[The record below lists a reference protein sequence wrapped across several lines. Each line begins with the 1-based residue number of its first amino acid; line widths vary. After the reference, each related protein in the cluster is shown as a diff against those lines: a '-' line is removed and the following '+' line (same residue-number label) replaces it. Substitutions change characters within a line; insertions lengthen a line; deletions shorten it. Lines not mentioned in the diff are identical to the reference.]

1 MLTCRRALWR
11 GGSQQKSPGNWSLLP
26 SVKVDWALRVQRC
39 GTAHA
44 LLSCC
49 GFILFKTDSIWVEW
63 MHQNVI
69 KDSTIWEIKEKQSHT
84 WVFKQILRLR
94 ILITQRVWVLPGN
107 GQTCRFWTDPW
118 TDLGPLFNYIGAN
131 GPQITG
137 IPRSAALHSLW
148 SNGGWIM
155 PAERSPRLEE
165 LQIHMITL
173 SLGDSVDTLQWRVNG
188 QLSNSF
194 KSSTVYHLI
203 REQKP
208 QVPWEKVIW
217 IKKGIPTHKS
227 LLGCSYLIDALQ
239 LAGLPLG
246 VYGVGNSLGAP
257 SVAQFGRR
265 SLSSWIFHLQITLGV
280 RHLIRS

>member
-1 MLTCRRALWR
+1 MLTCGRALWR

-69 KDSTIWEIKEKQSHT
+69 KDST
-84 WVFKQILRLR
+84 
-94 ILITQRVWVLPGN
+94 GN
-107 GQTCRFWTDPW
+107 GQTCWFWTDPW
-118 TDLGPLFNYIGAN
+118 TDLRPLFNYIGAN

-137 IPRSAALHSLW
+137 IPRSATLHSLL

-173 SLGDSVDTLQWRVNG
+173 SLGDSVDTL
-188 QLSNSF
+188 
-194 KSSTVYHLI
+194 
-203 REQKP
+203 
-208 QVPWEKVIW
+208 
-217 IKKGIPTHKS
+217 
-227 LLGCSYLIDALQ
+227 LG
-239 LAGLPLG
+239 
-246 VYGVGNSLGAP
+246 
-257 SVAQFGRR
+257 F
-265 SLSSWIFHLQITLGV
+265 TE
-280 RHLIRS
+280 

>member
-1 MLTCRRALWR
+1 
-11 GGSQQKSPGNWSLLP
+11 
-26 SVKVDWALRVQRC
+26 
-39 GTAHA
+39 
-44 LLSCC
+44 
-49 GFILFKTDSIWVEW
+49 
-63 MHQNVI
+63 
-69 KDSTIWEIKEKQSHT
+69 
-84 WVFKQILRLR
+84 
-94 ILITQRVWVLPGN
+94 
-107 GQTCRFWTDPW
+107 
-118 TDLGPLFNYIGAN
+118 
-131 GPQITG
+131 
-137 IPRSAALHSLW
+137 
-148 SNGGWIM
+148 
-155 PAERSPRLEE
+155 
-165 LQIHMITL
+165 MITL

-239 LAGLPLG
+239 LAG
-246 VYGVGNSLGAP
+246 NSLGAP